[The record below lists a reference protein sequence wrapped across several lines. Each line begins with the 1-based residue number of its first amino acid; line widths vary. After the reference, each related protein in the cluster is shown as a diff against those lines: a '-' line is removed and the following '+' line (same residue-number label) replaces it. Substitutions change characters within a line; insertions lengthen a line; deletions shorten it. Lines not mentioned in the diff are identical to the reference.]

1 MLIRN
6 KFMSTGID
14 PENRLGLTQLEVG
27 EVLALSKGEVS
38 LAERNGLA
46 KLRIGLA
53 EHFQQKCPHLQGQ
66 PLDVVL
72 DSVVESMII

>member
-1 MLIRN
+1 MLTR
-6 KFMSTGID
+6 KFMTTAVD
-14 PENRLGLTQLEVG
+14 QDNRVGLAPHEVC